1 MKNSIRSTQILL
13 AATLALAVVSP
24 AEAGDPCATVLCMFG
39 KLKGAGVVEG
49 CEGPVADYFNIVKR
63 KKHGGI
69 KWNDTANA
77 RQSFLDSCP
86 AADSDKTKEI
96 NNKFG
101 KVI

>member
-1 MKNSIRSTQILL
+1 MK
-13 AATLALAVVSP
+13 ATKLFPAVALALSASVSAP
-24 AEAGDPCATVLCMFG
+24 TFAGDPCATVLCMFG

>member
-1 MKNSIRSTQILL
+1 MKSSIRSTHILL

-24 AEAGDPCATVLCMFG
+24 AQAGDPCATVLCMFG

-49 CEGPVADYFNIVKR
+49 CEGPVADYFNIVK
-63 KKHGGI
+63 KKKGKI
-69 KWNDTANA
+69 RLDRTANA

-96 NNKFG
+96 NKKFG

>member
-1 MKNSIRSTQILL
+1 MK
-13 AATLALAVVSP
+13 ATKLFPAVALALSALVSAP
-24 AEAGDPCATVLCMFG
+24 TFAGDPCATVLCMFG
-39 KLKGAGVVEG
+39 KLKGAGVVEN
-49 CEGPVADYFNIVKR
+49 CDGPVADYFNIVK
-63 KKHGGI
+63 KKKGKI
-69 KWNDTANA
+69 RLDKTADA

>member
-1 MKNSIRSTQILL
+1 MKAKKLFP
-13 AATLALAVVSP
+13 AVALALSALVSAP
-24 AEAGDPCATVLCMFG
+24 TFAGDPCATVLCMFG
-39 KLKGAGVVEG
+39 KLKGAGVVEN
-49 CEGPVADYFNIVKR
+49 CDGPVADYFNIVK
-63 KKHGGI
+63 KKKGKI
-69 KWNDTANA
+69 RLDKTADA

>member
-1 MKNSIRSTQILL
+1 MKAKKLFP
-13 AATLALAVVSP
+13 AVALAVTALVSTP
-24 AEAGDPCATVLCMFG
+24 TFAGDPCATVLCMFG
-39 KLKGAGVVEG
+39 KLKGAGVVEN
-49 CEGPVADYFNIVKR
+49 CDGPVADYFNIVK
-63 KKHGGI
+63 KKKGKI
-69 KWNDTANA
+69 RLDKTANA